1 MKKVARLKSLFN
13 KGFSPFFLQSKK
25 TLIFFKKSVDICFKV
40 LYNNLRCQAT
50 TTQYGSLAQL
60 AEHLTFNQGVRGSNP
75 RWVTT
80 CRLCT
85 GGKASY
91 TPLPAAT
98 GRGFHLHRAMPSPPL
113 L

>member
-13 KGFSPFFLQSKK
+13 KGFSPFFYKAKK

-60 AEHLTFNQGVRGSNP
+60 AEHPTFNQGVPSSNLGWITN
-75 RWVTT
+75 RK
-80 CRLCT
+80 L
-85 GGKASY
+85 SQ
-91 TPLPAAT
+91 
-98 GRGFHLHRAMPSPPL
+98 
-113 L
+113 

>member
-13 KGFSPFFLQSKK
+13 KGFSPFFYKAKK

-60 AEHLTFNQGVRGSNP
+60 AEHLTFNQGVPGSNP
-75 RWVTT
+75 GWITI
-80 CRLCT
+80 
-85 GGKASY
+85 
-91 TPLPAAT
+91 
-98 GRGFHLHRAMPSPPL
+98 
-113 L
+113 

>member
-13 KGFSPFFLQSKK
+13 KGFSPLFYKAKK

-60 AEHLTFNQGVRGSNP
+60 AEH
-75 RWVTT
+75 
-80 CRLCT
+80 
-85 GGKASY
+85 
-91 TPLPAAT
+91 
-98 GRGFHLHRAMPSPPL
+98 
-113 L
+113 

>member
-13 KGFSPFFLQSKK
+13 KGFSPFFYKAKK

-75 RWVTT
+75 RWLTRKVIQK
-80 CRLCT
+80 R
-85 GGKASY
+85 S
-91 TPLPAAT
+91 PAKKPDKI
-98 GRGFHLHRAMPSPPL
+98 GLFGVFGEKSSG
-113 L
+113 

>member
-13 KGFSPFFLQSKK
+13 KGFSPFFYKAKK

-60 AEHLTFNQGVRGSNP
+60 AEHLTFNQGVPRSSRG
-75 RWVTT
+75 WITIFFVWMF
-80 CRLCT
+80 
-85 GGKASY
+85 A
-91 TPLPAAT
+91 
-98 GRGFHLHRAMPSPPL
+98 
-113 L
+113 

>member
-13 KGFSPFFLQSKK
+13 KGFSPFFFQSKK

-60 AEHLTFNQGVRGSNP
+60 AEHLTFNQGVPSSNLVSRSIHSSIAQSVEQSAVNRSVVGSSPTRGAIL
-75 RWVTT
+75 T
-80 CRLCT
+80 
-85 GGKASY
+85 
-91 TPLPAAT
+91 
-98 GRGFHLHRAMPSPPL
+98 H
-113 L
+113 